1 MVTYDTTLIA
11 IFVSLALTFA
21 VIGTTLGIGM
31 LASALSGHRRTRTP
45 RLVARPAHYGRLA
58 LHH

>member
-11 IFVSLALTFA
+11 IFVSLVLMVA
-21 VIGTTLGIGM
+21 VIGTTLALGM
-31 LASALSGHRRTRTP
+31 LGSALSSSRRTRTP
-45 RLVARPAHYGRLA
+45 RPASRPVTYGKLA